1 MVAQDKAAQAAVLG
15 KRHPT
20 PNLSFSNLVCPN
32 SFEANQ
38 IGKTEEIIFCLIHK
52 AALVPR
58 LPRAIIFR
66 PFGTSRLARSARI
79 LAERKTEAQP
89 REPGSIW
96 NNAARVSQ
104 RDQQLGGRLLP
115 QCRVRL

>member
-38 IGKTEEIIFCLIHK
+38 LEKESRSFFVSHK

-58 LPRAIIFR
+58 LLS
-66 PFGTSRLARSARI
+66 TM
-79 LAERKTEAQP
+79 
-89 REPGSIW
+89 
-96 NNAARVSQ
+96 
-104 RDQQLGGRLLP
+104 GRLFGVDS
-115 QCRVRL
+115 RA